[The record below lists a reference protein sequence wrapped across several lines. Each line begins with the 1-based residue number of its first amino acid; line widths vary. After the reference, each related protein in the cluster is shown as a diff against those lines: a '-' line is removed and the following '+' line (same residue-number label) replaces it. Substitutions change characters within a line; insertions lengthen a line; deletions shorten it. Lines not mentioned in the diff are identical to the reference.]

1 MKAYL
6 FDLDGTLAASEALKA
21 RALAQACA
29 SYGAKANHL
38 IYADVMG
45 EDWPTVTGHF
55 LKRYDLRPPFDE
67 FNDRFRGFYLDLIEA
82 EVSETQGARQFVL
95 ETRSSGTT
103 IGVVSSAATWM
114 VEKVLAKLD
123 LQNSFDLVI
132 TQEDVARHKPDPE
145 AYLLALSRLRVSA
158 KDTLVFEDS
167 SAGMKAAKAAG
178 CHCVA
183 VRHAFNGKHDFSG
196 ALREIESFSEVLGA
210 AAQDWDS

>member
-6 FDLDGTLAASEALKA
+6 FDLDSTLAASEALKA

-114 VEKVLAKLD
+114 VEKVL
-123 LQNSFDLVI
+123 VI

>member
-6 FDLDGTLAASEALKA
+6 FDLDGTLAASEVLKA

-29 SYGAKANHL
+29 SYGVKADHL

-55 LKRYDLRPPFDE
+55 LERYDLRPSFDE
-67 FNDRFRGFYLDLIEA
+67 FNNRFRGFYLDLIEA
-82 EVSETQGARQFVL
+82 EVSETQGAIQFVF
-95 ETRSSGTT
+95 EARNNGIK

-114 VEKVLAKLD
+114 VERVLAKLD
-123 LQNSFDLVI
+123 LQSSFDLII

-145 AYLLALSRLRVSA
+145 AYLLALSQLRVSA

-167 SAGMKAAKAAG
+167 SAGVKAAKAAG

-183 VRHAFNGKHDFSG
+183 IRHAFNGNHDFSG
-196 ALREIESFSEVLGA
+196 TLREINNFTEVLGA
-210 AAQDWDS
+210 PAQDWHS